1 MLADEEVE
9 KLLRAGKIVRAVR
22 EGAPAFVFEGAKV
35 SDICER
41 VEGEIRRLGG
51 EPAFP
56 CNVGINSVGAHYTS
70 PSNDTTLVPAGALV
84 KIDLGAHVDGYVADS
99 AITVSVDSEY
109 EDMIR
114 VADEALEKALQVVT
128 IGGKISE
135 VGSVVEKT
143 IRSRGFRPIS
153 NLTGHQISLYTIHA
167 GVSIPNVSAI
177 AVGGWGR
184 FKQWSVY
191 AIEPFVTPLIA
202 AGEVKNGPP
211 GNILHIVR
219 LKGPK
224 EAESRKLFDELYR
237 RYRTLP
243 FAKRWAAKIDGF
255 GLAKLLEEKRTL
267 YEYPVL
273 VEVTGKTIAQ
283 AEHTI
288 VTTDKEVIVTT

>member
-1 MLADEEVE
+1 MLTEEEVE

-22 EGAPAFVFEGAKV
+22 ETTPALVFEGAKV
-35 SDICER
+35 SEICER

-70 PSNDTTLVPAGALV
+70 PPDDPTVVPAGALV
-84 KIDLGAHVDGYVADS
+84 KIDLGAHIEGYVADS
-99 AITVSVDSEY
+99 AVTVSVDSEY
-109 EDMIR
+109 EDMIK

-128 IGGKISE
+128 IGGKISD

-143 IRSRGFRPIS
+143 IRSRGFKPIS
-153 NLTGHQISLYTIHA
+153 NLTGHQISRYTIHA

-177 AVGGWGR
+177 EVGGGR
-184 FKQWSVY
+184 FQQWSIY
-191 AIEPFVTPLIA
+191 AIEPFVTLPVA
-202 AGEVKNGPP
+202 AGEVRNGPP
-211 GNILHIVR
+211 GNILHIVK

-224 EAESRKLFDELYR
+224 DPESRRFFDELYK
-237 RYRTLP
+237 RYKTLP
-243 FAKRWAAKIDGF
+243 FARRWASKMDGY
-255 GLAKLLEEKRTL
+255 GLAKRLEMERTL

-283 AEHTI
+283 AEHT
-288 VTTDKEVIVTT
+288 VMTTDKEVIVTT

>member
-1 MLADEEVE
+1 MLTDDEVE
-9 KLLRAGKIVRAVR
+9 KLLKAGKIVRAVR
-22 EGAPAFVFEGAKV
+22 ERAPSLVFEGAKV
-35 SDICER
+35 SDICDRIE
-41 VEGEIRRLGG
+41 EEIRVLGG

-70 PSNDTTLVPAGALV
+70 PPDDATLIPRGALV
-84 KIDLGAHVDGYVADS
+84 KIDLGAHIDGYVADS

-114 VADEALEKALQVVT
+114 VANEALEKALQAVT

-153 NLTGHQISLYTIHA
+153 NLTGHQISRYTIHA
-167 GVSIPNVSAI
+167 GVSIPNVRTI
-177 AVGGWGR
+177 GVGGWGR
-184 FKQWSVY
+184 FEQWSVY

-202 AGEVKNGPP
+202 GGEVKNGPL

-224 EAESRKLFDELYR
+224 EATSRKLFDELYR
-237 RYRTLP
+237 RYKTLP
-243 FAKRWAAKIDGF
+243 FARRWAAKIDSF
-255 GLAKLLEEKRTL
+255 GLAKLLEEKGTI

-273 VEVTGKTIAQ
+273 VEVTGQTIAQ

-288 VTTDKEVIVTT
+288 LTTNKEVIVTT